1 MNAPPVNEVKTIEAY
16 REALRP
22 VLDRHADAIRGKIEA
37 ALAALP
43 EKTRRF
49 EIGIHPAQDYEGDF
63 GIWIHLD
70 GPDLYVLNKAI
81 APHRDLFSVR
91 SRAGWTEG
99 VPIFE
104 PDDDQP
110 FDVNDAI
117 VDIVGDWLIELWV
130 TIERPAGTPPAS
142 VFGEEGWG
150 TKPVRDLP

>member
-1 MNAPPVNEVKTIEAY
+1 MPIEGPAETVEAY
-16 REALRP
+16 RDALRA
-22 VLDRHADAIRGKIEA
+22 VLDRHADAMRGKIEA
-37 ALAALP
+37 ALAGLP

-81 APHRDLFSVR
+81 APHRKLFSVR
-91 SRAGWTEG
+91 SPDGWLEG
-99 VPIFE
+99 VPMFE
-104 PDDDQP
+104 PDHEQP

-117 VDIVGDWLIELWV
+117 VDIVGEWLIELWG
-130 TIERPAGTPPAS
+130 TIEGPAGMPHAS
-142 VFGEEGWG
+142 VFGGEGWG